1 MEAKIG
7 QNSKDVADI
16 PTAEERVGE
25 MVDFTTQMPPCQGI
39 IMPKRN
45 KIPPQLPPGPSG
57 RSIQPAYE
65 PQIHCLLCGTPA
77 DVHNRRKLPKGYEA
91 FQVKNNCSRG
101 FPGNHSS
108 GL

>member
-16 PTAEERVGE
+16 PTAEERVVGDIVHRNSRLDYTNATVSGYNYAE
-25 MVDFTTQMPPCQGI
+25 EKQNSTTVA
-39 IMPKRN
+39 
-45 KIPPQLPPGPSG
+45 PGPSG

-91 FQVKNNCSRG
+91 F
-101 FPGNHSS
+101 
-108 GL
+108 